1 MTEKGTLQMFKE
13 YGKLSTRL
21 YEHTKPVGYSINGD
35 IEYYAKK
42 LKNLSGRVLEAG
54 VGTGRILIPLVK
66 KSITIDGVDIS
77 DDMLGQCKVNME
89 KHDIAANIY
98 KQDLTKLSLP
108 HKYGAIIMPT
118 GSFCLLPKVQVQE
131 ILIGFYNQ
139 LDDGGKLIVD
149 LEMPTDFREG
159 ESTTSHFPLSADT
172 GILLTVFNET
182 IDWFAQKV
190 SSVYRYELIERGAVT
205 QTEISH
211 FVLYWYGI
219 TEFEMLLARSG
230 FKRFEH
236 EIGYGNSQSQIVT
249 FTAFKNK

>member
-1 MTEKGTLQMFKE
+1 
-13 YGKLSTRL
+13 
-21 YEHTKPVGYSINGD
+21 
-35 IEYYAKK
+35 
-42 LKNLSGRVLEAG
+42 
-54 VGTGRILIPLVK
+54 
-66 KSITIDGVDIS
+66 
-77 DDMLGQCKVNME
+77 
-89 KHDIAANIY
+89 
-98 KQDLTKLSLP
+98 
-108 HKYGAIIMPT
+108 MPT

-190 SSVYRYELIERGAVT
+190 SSVYRYELIERGSVT
-205 QTEISH
+205 QTELSH

-230 FKRFEH
+230 FKSFEH

-249 FTAFKNK
+249 FTAFKSK